1 MVVILLVVGA
11 ALLVVPFVLRF
22 HRSGG
27 LKAAASRHVTNGPL
41 VTTDRSSKKSIS
53 LDEFVAEA
61 NTLCA
66 ERKREFWALPRGK
79 DKATALRRAREFRQ
93 IQMSFSVR
101 LSKIGYFGERAAQV
115 VGLET
120 LARSLGNDTLAY
132 MQKAVLG
139 EQAQARISLDAAKR
153 DASQFDQ
160 QTRNLGL
167 QCEAVG

>member
-1 MVVILLVVGA
+1 VILLVVGV
-11 ALLVVPFVLRF
+11 ALLAAPYVLRF

-41 VTTDRSSKKSIS
+41 VTRGRSSEKSVS
-53 LDEFVAEA
+53 LDEFVAKA

-79 DKATALRRAREFRQ
+79 DKATALRRAREFRH
-93 IQMSFSVR
+93 IQMSFSLR
-101 LSKIGYFGERAAQV
+101 LPKIGYFGERSTQV
-115 VGLET
+115 AGLEA
-120 LARSLGNDTLAY
+120 LADALGNDTLAY
-132 MQKAVLG
+132 VQKAVRG

-160 QTRNLGL
+160 QARNLGL